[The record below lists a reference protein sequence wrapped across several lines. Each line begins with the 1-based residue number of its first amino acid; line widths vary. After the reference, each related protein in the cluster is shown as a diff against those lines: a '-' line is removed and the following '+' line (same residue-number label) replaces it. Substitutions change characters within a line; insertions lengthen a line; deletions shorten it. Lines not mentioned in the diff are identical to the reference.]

1 MHQVNGMKYDHGR
14 NKWFI
19 QKSITKYVNLK
30 SPLLKIQPNYVWMI
44 KVLLKVEGGGKEHV
58 STLEK
63 ETNNGD
69 LINGVIK
76 IKMEVQSVR
85 LAVKHAKSATVVQD
99 VVKRNVKSKEKEVA
113 KLNIYAENYATEV
126 EEPYL
131 FDPFTL

>member
-1 MHQVNGMKYDHGR
+1 MKYDHGG

-19 QKSITKYVNLK
+19 QKSITKYVNLERQILL
-30 SPLLKIQPNYVWMI
+30 SLPLDILLKIQPNYVWMI

-99 VVKRNVKSKEKEVA
+99 VVKRHVKSKEKEVA
-113 KLNIYAENYATEV
+113 KLNIYAENYAT
-126 EEPYL
+126 
-131 FDPFTL
+131 